1 MYIIAKEAARL
12 NLSFCALQE
21 VRHRGTGNKIIE
33 LNTGEKYQFYWC
45 GQKKRRDYGVGIL
58 VKVNPRIIITEP
70 DFNTPRVMAINL
82 TMFGFKIRVIIAY
95 SPTNVEENINKK
107 DEFYRDL
114 KKASESV
121 GKNRQ
126 LVFTGDFNAETAVVL
141 GKTEFNSTVTVEDS
155 ICNDNGQRLKSFCQA
170 KHLCIPQSY
179 FDHPLDNRYTWYSCD
194 GKTKK
199 VLDYVLT
206 NNFVQRFIT
215 DCVVNP
221 DFKVDS
227 DHRLLVTSIQT
238 PMNKASRWKP
248 RKKKTQALKDIN
260 ALENMDIRSA
270 FIDQT
275 KENLQQTKKDNLG
288 PSEISENIVRAFQRA
303 ASSTLPNKLK
313 MESKRLWRD
322 DNELNEL
329 LEHRS
334 NMNKENI
341 GYKSISKQ
349 IKKRIVK
356 LRNLKLKE
364 EAEEVNSFA
373 SKRKIEEMYRA
384 FKNDSSCF
392 KNGKTDNKCDP
403 QALINFFKDHFSMK
417 TKCNSPKELIET
429 PNFNPPL
436 STNPSRIIN
445 VEPPTM
451 SELTNILK
459 KLKRGKSANDI
470 APAFIKCSLESNEM
484 MEEILNLYR
493 IVWETKTVPDKWGLS
508 RLVALWKGS
517 SKGKRTDPTAYRGLQ
532 IGSTLCKILMIIIL
546 DRLRDWYDENL
557 LDQQQGFRQGR
568 GTTDGI
574 YLVKRLQ
581 QISNIRKKRMY
592 ILFIDLTAAFD
603 HVNRDWL
610 FASIRKRFPNH
621 TNNLLFELL
630 QSLYSNT
637 KTALDGDLDSVF
649 ETYVGVRQGGPESPF
664 LYNLYMDYVLRVF
677 MIECNKKNIKFT
689 KLKYLIPSKAI
700 IDQNNTNLT
709 LGKYGQFVVDWIG
722 YADDLVLI
730 FDNMESLQQGLSL
743 LDDIF
748 TRFQLSINVSK
759 TKTMIF
765 GHEGEYPTTIASLNN
780 INVDNVSEFRYLGA
794 LIDYKSH
801 LTGDSEINFRID
813 SAIGKFYQHGK
824 KFMNK
829 RISLKTRVLL
839 LNSLIRSRLTYAC
852 QTWCLTVKQRDS
864 LDVSYNR
871 VLRMMVRN
879 GFKRKENSWAYV
891 LSNEELYRICS
902 TESISVFVNR
912 QQQRYI
918 AHILRKED
926 NSMTKRLTFNDN
938 VSHQRG
944 AAISLLKNVMKRD
957 GRPPSAFYSDCLSKK
972 L

>member
-1 MYIIAKEAARL
+1 MIAKEAARL

-21 VRHRGTGNKIIE
+21 VRHRGIGNKIIE
-33 LNTGEKYQFYWC
+33 LNTGEKYQFFWC

-58 VKVNPRIIITEP
+58 VKVDPRIIVTEP

-114 KKASESV
+114 KKASENV

-126 LVFTGDFNAETAVVL
+126 PIFTGDFNAETAAVL
-141 GKTEFNSTVTVEDS
+141 GKTEFNSTVTIEDS

-170 KHLCIPQSY
+170 KQLCIPQSY
-179 FDHPLDNRYTWYSCD
+179 FDHPLNNRYTWYSCD

-215 DCVVNP
+215 DCVVKT

-227 DHRLLVTSIQT
+227 DHRLLVTSINT
-238 PMNKASRWKP
+238 PMNKAARWKP
-248 RKKKTQALKDIN
+248 RKKKTKVLKDVK
-260 ALENMDIRSA
+260 ALENTDIRSA
-270 FIDQT
+270 FIEKT
-275 KENLQQTKKDNLG
+275 KENLQLTKNENLG
-288 PSEISENIVRAFQRA
+288 PTEISENIVSAFQSA
-303 ASSTLPNKLK
+303 ASSILPNKRK
-313 MESKRLWRD
+313 TESISLWRD
-322 DNELNEL
+322 DNDLNKL
-329 LEHRS
+329 LEQRS
-334 NMNKENI
+334 NMTKDSND
-341 GYKSISKQ
+341 YKSISKQ

-356 LRNLKLKE
+356 LRNMKLKQ

-403 QALINFFKDHFSMK
+403 KALINYFKDHFSIK
-417 TKCNSPKELIET
+417 TKSEPPKELLET

-436 STNPSRIIN
+436 STNPSRVIN
-445 VEPPTM
+445 IEPPTM
-451 SELTNILK
+451 SELVNILK
-459 KLKRGKSANDI
+459 KLKGGKSANDI
-470 APAFIKCSLESNEM
+470 APAFIKCALESNEM
-484 MEEILNLYR
+484 MEEILNLYKV
-493 IVWETKTVPDKWGLS
+493 VWETKVVPEKWGLS

-517 SKGKRTDPTAYRGLQ
+517 SKGKITDPTAYRGLQ

-557 LDQQQGFRQGR
+557 LDQQQGFRPGR

-581 QISNIRKKRMY
+581 QISNSRKRPLY

-610 FASIRKRFPNH
+610 FASIKKRFPDH
-621 TNNLLFELL
+621 TKNLLFELL

-637 KTALDGDLDSVF
+637 KTALDGDLDSAF
-649 ETYVGVRQGGPESPF
+649 NTYVGVRQGGPESPF

-677 MIECNKKNIKFT
+677 LIECSKKGIKYA
-689 KLKYLIPSKAI
+689 KLKYLIPAKASNTH
-700 IDQNNTNLT
+700 DNTNLT
-709 LGKYGQFVVDWIG
+709 LGKYGQFSVDWIG

-730 FDNMESLQQGLSL
+730 FDDVKSLQRGLTL
-743 LDDIF
+743 LNDIF

-765 GHEGEYPTTIASLNN
+765 GHEGEYPTSIASLND
-780 INVDNVSEFRYLGA
+780 IHVDNVSEFRYLGA

-813 SAIGKFYQHGK
+813 SAVGKFYQHGK

-829 RISLKTRVLL
+829 SISLKTRVLL

-852 QTWCLTVKQRDS
+852 QTWCLTAKQRDS
-864 LDVSYNR
+864 LDVTYNR
-871 VLRMMVRN
+871 MLRIMVRN
-879 GFKRKENSWAYV
+879 GFKRKPNSWAYA
-891 LSNEELYRICS
+891 LTNEELYQICG
-902 TESISVFVNR
+902 TESVSVFIIR
-912 QQQRYI
+912 QQTRYV
-918 AHILRKED
+918 AHIVRKED
-926 NSMTKRLTFNDN
+926 DSLTKRLTFNDDRC
-938 VSHQRG
+938 HQRG
-944 AAISLLKNVMKRD
+944 ITTSLLKNTIKRD
-957 GRPPSAFYSDCLSKK
+957 GRQPCLFYADCLNKK